1 MADSLKFIV
10 DQNVGRLV
18 KWLRIMGYDTI
29 FFNGSNDSRMIATA
43 LAEGRVILTRD
54 TQIMRR
60 RVVTKGLLKAI
71 LIQSEYPQEQIRQ
84 VIETL
89 NLDCLSRPFTLC
101 LECNQPLVERSK
113 EQVKDLVPPYV
124 FKTQKQYMECPS
136 CHRIYW
142 RGTHWQAMTRRLE
155 HFMEC

>member
-1 MADSLKFIV
+1 VADSLKFIV

-71 LIQSEYPQEQIRQ
+71 LIQSDDPEQQMLQ

-89 NLDCLSRPFTLC
+89 NLDCNFRPFALC
-101 LECNQPLVERSK
+101 LECNEYLVERSK
-113 EQVKDLVPPYV
+113 EEVKNRVPPYV
-124 FKTQKQYMECPS
+124 FKTREQYMECPS
-136 CHRIYW
+136 CRRIYW
-142 RGTHWQAMTRRLE
+142 RGTHWQAMTKRLE